1 MAGYVEG
8 MIGVAVNGREWT
20 FVTSLQNA
28 GPTDTVFTTNTEG
41 GVTTVIFGD
50 GTNGAVPPVGSD
62 NIVAATYR
70 SGGGA
75 AGCISRQIEN
85 ESDLRKLWF
94 IARQDI
100 QAAGWGKLDNVLT
113 VVPR

>member
-1 MAGYVEG
+1 MAGQG
-8 MIGVAVNGREWT
+8 MIGISVNGRAWT

-28 GPTDTVFTTNTEG
+28 GPTETVFTTSTED

-50 GTNGAVPPVGSD
+50 GTNGAVPPAGSN
-62 NIVAATYR
+62 NIVATYQ

-75 AGCISRQIEN
+75 AGCISRQIVN
-85 ESDLRKLWF
+85 ESDLRKFWF

-100 QAAGWGKLDNVLT
+100 QAAGWGKLDNLLART
-113 VVPR
+113 C